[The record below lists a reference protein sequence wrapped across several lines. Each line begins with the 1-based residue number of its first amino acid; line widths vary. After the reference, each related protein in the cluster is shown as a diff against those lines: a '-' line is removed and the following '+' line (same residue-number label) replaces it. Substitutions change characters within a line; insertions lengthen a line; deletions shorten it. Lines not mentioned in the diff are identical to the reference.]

1 MVFEHPSL
9 HVSLYSIHRQRLLFL
24 CGHRCLAMAWST
36 RTDASTLTRKGIT
49 TISIIIFTKLV
60 NSQLP
65 PLSTTSP
72 SSTRTGS
79 TSTTPTQTPT
89 QAPPPSGVS
98 AGAVA
103 GIAIGCAVAG
113 LVAGLLVACILLR
126 RKKRRHSSK
135 ADAVA
140 THHES
145 KAYSPETSPP
155 APAAASDIQLGQFL
169 PEATPD
175 RDIAQEMQS
184 LGGLIHQH
192 VENYYHSRTV
202 NASTRDLSKTLRSLG
217 FKGQSSSP
225 DTYTKNIAALCL
237 DPKTRQSGLRHVI
250 TRAIFSSIGFHTQT
264 SLPSMLPQPV
274 ASFLQAMPPDEL
286 GHSSDAQ
293 GEQAF
298 LLLDARRKT
307 WQNAYTAEQ
316 IPSMQQCR
324 WPFADGAASRYSSC
338 TRAVTFAPRCPS
350 TTRQCLCRLRSWPT
364 PLISFSASL

>member
-1 MVFEHPSL
+1 MVFEPPSL

-24 CGHRCLAMAWST
+24 RGHRCLAMAWST
-36 RTDASTLTRKGIT
+36 RTDASTLTRKGMT

-60 NSQLP
+60 NSQSFSLP
-65 PLSTTSP
+65 PGKTTSP
-72 SSTRTGS
+72 SGTGTGS
-79 TSTTPTQTPT
+79 TSTAPTPTPPCTPA
-89 QAPPPSGVS
+89 QPPSVLS
-98 AGAVA
+98 AGAIA

-126 RKKRRHSSK
+126 RKKRRHSRK

-145 KAYSPETSPP
+145 KAYSPETTP
-155 APAAASDIQLGQFL
+155 PAAASDIQLKQFL

-175 RDIAQEMQS
+175 REIAQEMQS
-184 LGGLIHQH
+184 LGGLIYQH

-202 NASTRDLSKTLRSLG
+202 NASTRDLSTTLKSLG

-225 DTYTKNIAALCL
+225 DTYTKNIAAQCL

-286 GHSSDAQ
+286 GHSADAQ
-293 GEQAF
+293 GERAF
-298 LLLDARRKT
+298 LLLERQTENLAKCLHCRNRFHPCSSVVGPSQMARPHG
-307 WQNAYTAEQ
+307 
-316 IPSMQQCR
+316 IPL
-324 WPFADGAASRYSSC
+324 
-338 TRAVTFAPRCPS
+338 APAP
-350 TTRQCLCRLRSWPT
+350 
-364 PLISFSASL
+364 